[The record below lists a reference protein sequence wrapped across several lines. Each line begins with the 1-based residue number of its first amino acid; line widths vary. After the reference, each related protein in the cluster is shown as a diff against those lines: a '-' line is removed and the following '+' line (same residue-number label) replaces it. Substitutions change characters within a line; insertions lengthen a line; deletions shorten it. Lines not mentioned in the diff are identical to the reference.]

1 MALPKHVD
9 TLVDTLP
16 ALPAL
21 PKTLSPRLSALAGP
35 FVTATT
41 ATTSTIAIATED
53 IDTLDTPIPSTSLP
67 IPSTSCHSNDNPASS
82 NVHSLISVEQSEPSA
97 PSLPIPSTFT
107 TTNAVYAAA
116 AAASVVVLAIANS
129 ARRSMVL
136 RRTGAPHVR
145 SPPGFILSLV
155 FHRTRTLLAV
165 SIAFGCMLV
174 AWTHVQ
180 SCRSFMLRQRQ
191 NRLWRLLSSL
201 RTLIKPISD
210 SLNGLDGPNSFD
222 STEHG
227 VPPLSPCQNRD
238 TMNTHASTS
247 FSWQSP
253 TSRSSQPK
261 KSLTISTRNLL
272 FWNPSPDVDAP
283 NFAFKE
289 SMLATLVEILKSQ
302 IYEVTTIT
310 LVKSD
315 AEEEQV
321 RQLLLDEAHGLVQLG
336 LDARLLVRQSQRGDH
351 ALGKVMVGTIADG
364 SVLDDNIRKAYLPKI
379 PKSLDFGGSN
389 MKSLCGKS
397 GVLSTSHFPLDV
409 PRSIQHSSTLPMSG
423 ESVCSENACL
433 GPSSLVV
440 ECHDSNSLGNDTS
453 SYLQTRSGCS
463 DDSFGQLKLDRPVLM
478 DGLDGYSETSDD
490 RDVGWYSN
498 VKVIGSLSQFK

>member
-336 LDARLLVRQSQRGDH
+336 LDARRVLFCSTIQGGVYIVQHVCPDVHVDFRASSICDLATWVPQLVLVRQSQRGDH

-409 PRSIQHSSTLPMSG
+409 PRSIQHSSTLPMS
-423 ESVCSENACL
+423 
-433 GPSSLVV
+433 
-440 ECHDSNSLGNDTS
+440 
-453 SYLQTRSGCS
+453 